1 MKLFCCFTACAV
13 LSLSFADGQAL
24 DGSSEGAGKNDLK
37 SLWYLQPIGCPSVP
51 VGVTESRNPIDAF
64 VASQQ
69 KTKGL
74 RPTGSADRRTLL
86 RRVYLDLIGIPPTIA
101 EQEAF
106 LADQSPDAYEKLV
119 DRLLASEQHGVRYAR
134 HWLDV
139 LRYADSDDG
148 MVAAPGIH
156 LWREWVIRAL
166 NADMPYDQFVCTQ
179 LTGYRTSARHEISA
193 IGFRERIEPRPEDAF
208 ALGFLARGAVV
219 HGDDENGELP
229 INAVETVSTAFLGL
243 TVGCAK
249 CHDHEYDPI
258 KYRDFYAMKAL
269 FDPLV
274 PKKVTVANQ
283 AEVIAHGKIIDDLD
297 RKLAAVKEPMLALIA
312 PYKKKLLDERIAGL
326 PAEVRAVILKP
337 EKERTPAEEKIADD
351 YFPILRVDVAKIM
364 LIMPE
369 AEKARYQKLV
379 AEFKELQKARANAA
393 LPAFWTVVVDRKKE
407 LDKTYV
413 LTSGDPKRPQLKN
426 AVAPGWPF
434 APEKIDFRNGRIE
447 AFAAWLTAP
456 ENPLFARVAVNRLW
470 QWHFGQGLQK
480 SPSDFGKLGGVPSNR
495 QLLDW
500 LAAEFITRKFSFKA
514 MHRLIVTSDA
524 YKQSSD
530 ERDEANR
537 KADPANTYLW
547 HYPLRRLDAETVWDS
562 IHSAAGTLDL
572 AVGGKSFDP
581 SSPPSPSRGEGWV
594 GVRRGVYMMRGYAND
609 KEVMPAFL
617 RAFDA
622 DDGRT
627 PCPLR
632 THTITAP
639 QALFLMNSPEINTA
653 STKFADRL
661 KTLAGKDLK
670 ATIDLGYRMT
680 LTRSPSKAEMKR
692 AQDYLQDDPDRLRG
706 LAWLLFNL
714 DEFVFVR

>member
-1 MKLFCCFTACAV
+1 MKLFCCFTACAI
-13 LSLSFADGQAL
+13 LSLWFADGQAL
-24 DGSSEGAGKNDLK
+24 DGSSKGPGKSDVT
-37 SLWYLQPIGCPSVP
+37 SHWYLQPISRPAVP
-51 VGVTESRNPIDAF
+51 TGVTESHNPIDAF
-64 VASQQ
+64 LAFQQ
-69 KTKGL
+69 KAKGL
-74 RPTGSADRRTLL
+74 KATGSADRRTLL
-86 RRVYLDLIGIPPTIA
+86 RRVYLDLIGVPPTIA

-106 LADQSPDAYEKLV
+106 LADPSPDAYEKLV

-139 LRYADSDDG
+139 LRYADTDDG

-166 NADMPYDQFVCTQ
+166 NANMPYDQFVCTQ

-193 IGFRERIEPRPEDAF
+193 IGFRERIEPRPDDVF

-219 HGDDENGELP
+219 HGEDENGELP
-229 INAVETVSTAFLGL
+229 INAVETVSTAFMGL

-283 AEVIAHGKIIDDLD
+283 AEVIVHGKIIDDLD
-297 RKLAAVKEPMLALIA
+297 RKLATVKEPILALIA

-337 EKERTPAEEKIADD
+337 EKERTPAEEKIADG
-351 YFPILRVDVAKIM
+351 YFPILRIDVAKII

-379 AEFKELQKARANAA
+379 AEFKELQKARADAA
-393 LPAFWTVVVDRKKE
+393 LPVFWSVEVDRKKE
-407 LDKTYV
+407 LDKSYV

-426 AVAPGWPF
+426 AVSPGWPF

-447 AFAAWLTAP
+447 AFVAWLTAP

-480 SPSDFGKLGGVPSNR
+480 NPSDFGKLGGVPANPA
-495 QLLDW
+495 LLDW
-500 LAAEFITRKFSFKA
+500 LASEFIARRLSMKA

-524 YKQSSD
+524 YKRSSD
-530 ERDEANR
+530 ERDESNR
-537 KADPANTYLW
+537 KADPTNTYLW
-547 HYPLRRLDAETVWDS
+547 HYPLQRLDAETVWDS

-572 AVGGKSFDP
+572 AAGGKSFDP
-581 SSPPSPSRGEGWV
+581 KTGPP
-594 GVRRGVYMMRGYAND
+594 RRGVYMIRGYAND

-617 RAFDA
+617 KSFDA

-639 QALFLMNSPEINTA
+639 QALFLMNSPEIDTA

-661 KTLAGKDLK
+661 KTLAGNDLK